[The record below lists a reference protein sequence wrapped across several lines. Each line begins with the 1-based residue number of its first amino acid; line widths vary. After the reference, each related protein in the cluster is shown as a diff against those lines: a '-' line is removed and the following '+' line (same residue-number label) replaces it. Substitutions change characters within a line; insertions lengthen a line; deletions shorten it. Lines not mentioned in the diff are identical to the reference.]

1 MIKKQHGPAL
11 HKEVIPLKACPVC
24 KGTAVV
30 SGVFHELDCLH
41 CHASG
46 WVRFDNGE
54 ALGLQ
59 ELVTQLG
66 FNLRIACKQID
77 QRMSRASMDVADY
90 YEQNNRRGA
99 GGTNYT
105 GD

>member
-1 MIKKQHGPAL
+1 MKKSQGPSL
-11 HKEVIPLKACPVC
+11 IREIIPLKACSAC
-24 KGTAVV
+24 KGAAVIK
-30 SGVFHELDCLH
+30 GLFHQLDCLD
-41 CHASG
+41 CNASG

-54 ALGLQ
+54 ALELQ

-66 FNLRIACKQID
+66 FNLRVACKQID
-77 QRMSRASMDVADY
+77 EHMSGRRFDAPEY

-99 GGTNYT
+99 GASNFT